1 MSTEVLGSA
10 MTVTTILDVCKT
22 WIEHVTF
29 SNEEDGIAV
38 CAFVSVYL
46 YKLRNDSR
54 EPKHECVSTLK
65 HPDIVWKSAFALDD
79 RTLFTSCADGCFYA
93 WGISN
98 NNLLYNI
105 QVEPE
110 KRSLLGIALSPDGHQ
125 AAVSSVLGNIFEL
138 CLENKNVLSN
148 AHGHNE
154 SVEDIC
160 YSPSGKLLA
169 SCGKDGTIKLWSDS
183 EFHFRNARSCEGH
196 IHWIYSCSFSS
207 DETLL
212 LSASADKTIKLWS
225 VAKCYCLKTFHGH
238 KGIVW
243 CAQFIDKEA
252 TNIAS
257 CSSDGTVR

>member
-1 MSTEVLGSA
+1 MPKVLGSA
-10 MTVTTILDVCKT
+10 MTVTGILDVCKS

-29 SNEEDGIAV
+29 CNKEDCIAV
-38 CAFVSVYL
+38 CAYVSVHL
-46 YKLRNDSR
+46 YRFRNDSQ
-54 EPKHECVSTLK
+54 EPKVECVSTMK
-65 HPDIVWKSAFALDD
+65 HPDIVWKSAFAQDD
-79 RTLFTSCADGCFYA
+79 LTLFSSCADGCIYT
-93 WGISN
+93 WDVNN

-110 KRSLLGIALSPDGHQ
+110 KRSLLGIALSPDGRR
-125 AAVSSVLGNIFEL
+125 AAVSSVLGNIFAL
-138 CLENKNVLSN
+138 CLENKKVLSN
-148 AHGHNE
+148 VHGHNE

-169 SCGKDGTIKLWSDS
+169 SCGKDGKINLWSDI

-207 DETLL
+207 DETLF
-212 LSASADKTIKLWS
+212 LSSSADKTIKLWS
-225 VAKCYCLKTFHGH
+225 VARCECLKTFHGH

-252 TNIAS
+252 TNIVS